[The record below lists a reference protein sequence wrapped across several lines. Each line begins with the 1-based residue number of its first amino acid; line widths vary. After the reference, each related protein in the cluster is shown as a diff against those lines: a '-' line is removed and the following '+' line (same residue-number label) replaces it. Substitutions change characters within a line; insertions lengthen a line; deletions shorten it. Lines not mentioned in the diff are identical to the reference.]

1 MHHNNGNLIRPRRV
15 KVRSNLEAYPY
26 NGAAYEYKS
35 LQQPVSEKRCVG
47 LTRCSCDLNLV
58 SDCDYAYERCCA
70 VSPSKPVSER
80 YIDLTAPRDPRRS
93 LPFLHFYYRSELLQ
107 GASDTYHLDSCCGG
121 ERAINPS
128 RSRGCNSNTCDA
140 SPGPTPSSNCQNSS
154 AHLRRPHQS
163 APISIANQLCERP
176 VRAMSSRTLESPTAP
191 CPLSLNARRNSKFVA
206 RCSRIAPIVAVW
218 DCGGSTAPASTPAPF
233 DGPLSGQCSLQG
245 PAAGCMS
252 PNGCVSPVGPA
263 CQSPVSGPSTRHII
277 RSCPLSP
284 SSTASPSPL
293 STPVSS
299 MPPGTDSEGSSP
311 PGFRA
316 HVLPLQSPRAN
327 SQSSP
332 SRVVSAR
339 KAQQPLRPS
348 SLKNELFFGDSRG
361 GRSNALT
368 PDVLSRLVHTPD
380 QRNCSPLVRHE
391 RAESFGRE
399 QHTSIE
405 SINKFSFAVA
415 HKSHSARASQSECDH
430 EDEAAVAVA
439 MGEVPIS
446 SSNSA
451 TSGRRPLELNNL
463 QRVSRPPQ
471 SPRRKPRSSSGTPT
485 IRLQAID
492 DSNRASDGDDEEVVI
507 INRDGLETRPSSAL
521 EGNNAE
527 FEYEQQETRGT
538 PVSSAAAKD
547 NNNHHNSQPSNNLE
561 SLVRSDSMVARIPHG
576 PESSTAA
583 PVPSPSPSPST
594 GEPAHCVSPV
604 SPRRRPSRLLGLLP
618 TRTPT
623 GAGSGP
629 KLPPATARRAQ
640 QLGLDSCTALQ
651 NARSVPDVPSAVDD
665 LTNPRALRSARRSGH
680 RPARKQHPFAR
691 LGDKLGLRGALPYI
705 ELYLVYCYSAVQHIR
720 VLLRT
725 HSEVCTSAVHSMPF
739 AGLRSSLLLVL
750 DEQQSLCLAC
760 R

>member
-1 MHHNNGNLIRPRRV
+1 MHHNNRNLIRPRRI
-15 KVRSNLEAYPY
+15 KVRSNLEAHPY

-35 LQQPVSEKRCVG
+35 LQLLRQPVSEKRCVG

-58 SDCDYAYERCCA
+58 SDVDYAYECCA
-70 VSPSKPVSER
+70 ASPSEPVSER
-80 YIDLTAPRDPRRS
+80 YIDHTAPRDPRRS

-107 GASDTYHLDSCCGG
+107 GSSDTYHLDSCCGDA
-121 ERAINPS
+121 RAINPA
-128 RSRGCNSNTCDA
+128 RSRGRNSHTCDA
-140 SPGPTPSSNCQNSS
+140 SPDSTPFSNCQSSS
-154 AHLRRPHQS
+154 AHVRRPHQF
-163 APISIANQLCERP
+163 APISTANQLCARP

-191 CPLSLNARRNSKFVA
+191 CPLSFNARRNSKFVA

-252 PNGCVSPVGPA
+252 PGGCMSPVGVA
-263 CQSPVSGPSTRHII
+263 CQSPVGGSSTRHVI

-284 SSTASPSPL
+284 ASTASPSPL

-311 PGFRA
+311 LGFQA
-316 HVLPLQSPRAN
+316 HVLPLHSSRAN

-332 SRVVSAR
+332 LRVASAR
-339 KAQQPLRPS
+339 RAQQPLRPN
-348 SLKNELFFGDSRG
+348 SLKSELFFGGAKG

-399 QHTSIE
+399 QQASVE
-405 SINKFSFAVA
+405 SIQRFSFAA
-415 HKSHSARASQSECDH
+415 PPKSRSACASQSECDH
-430 EDEAAVAVA
+430 EDEAAVAVTLA
-439 MGEVPIS
+439 VGEAPI
-446 SSNSA
+446 SNSA
-451 TSGRRPLELNNL
+451 ISGRRTLQPNNS
-463 QRVSRPPQ
+463 QRVSRASQ
-471 SPRRKPRSSSGTPT
+471 SPSRKQRSSSGTPT

-492 DSNRASDGDDEEVVI
+492 DSHHASDGDEEEVI

-521 EGNNAE
+521 EGNNVE
-527 FEYEQQETRGT
+527 SEDDQQETSGT
-538 PVSSAAAKD
+538 PECSAAANN
-547 NNNHHNSQPSNNLE
+547 NNNHHNSLPSNNLMTT
-561 SLVRSDSMVARIPHG
+561 VRSDSMVARIPHG

-583 PVPSPSPSPST
+583 PVPSPSPLT

-618 TRTPT
+618 TRNPT
-623 GAGSGP
+623 GTGTGT
-629 KLPPATARRAQ
+629 KLPPAKTRRAQ
-640 QLGLDSCTALQ
+640 QLGLDSCTAVQ

-665 LTNPRALRSARRSGH
+665 LATPRALRSARRPGH
-680 RPARKQHPFAR
+680 SPARKQHPFAR
-691 LGDKLGLRGALPYI
+691 LGDKLGLSDALPYI
-705 ELYLVYCYSAVQHIR
+705 ELYLVYSALSGREDTHAGWAQK
-720 VLLRT
+720 RT
-725 HSEVCTSAVHSMPF
+725 SQDALWSRQARSALNAVCRPALKFITCT
-739 AGLRSSLLLVL
+739 R
-750 DEQQSLCLAC
+750 
-760 R
+760 